1 MDYEKLYKDALER
14 AKKALK
20 TCGSLDCEAAR
31 LILKLFPELCESKDE
46 RIRKELI
53 EFIQWSEDRGMT
65 RHDFHQ
71 AKRPLEWI
79 TWLEK
84 QKDASKAIEAVDRI
98 DKYIDEHLV
107 NAHDMKDSNPDKKY
121 YRGWDDALGKMAGIL
136 QDVYSGEKQ
145 KEHQS
150 CPDAPKEKSVG
161 GDFYSS
167 NKDKNLDEIA
177 QDYVDGVKQYN
188 QEPTWDLMQTAV
200 CYGYHLSEEQFE
212 KNRLANCD
220 ALSKEEY
227 DRETDFA
234 MEIIEKEHRH
244 PTFNDAINY
253 GMRLQ
258 KQKEQ
263 KPISQ
268 EDFDK
273 AKHEALWG
281 EQKPAEWGEEDE
293 KMLKWLCRIIH
304 SRVVNKELSLAE
316 ESELGKWID
325 DKLINHEPQHEK
337 KWDEFDRD
345 CLKRAIWYVDNPAP
359 SVVKDT
365 NLVLWL
371 QSLPE
376 RFNLQPKEEWSE
388 EDEEISK
395 RIISDLRWGRRNSVS
410 DKDIRQYDEEI
421 NWMENKLKSLRPQYH
436 GDVTMTEAYKMG
448 LEAGEAS
455 SWKPSEEQIGALNY
469 AYCEL
474 FKRKNVGHNILFHL
488 QKLIDHLR
496 EQI

>member
-293 KMLKWLCRIIH
+293 KML
-304 SRVVNKELSLAE
+304 NGFAELS
-316 ESELGKWID
+316 
-325 DKLINHEPQHEK
+325 
-337 KWDEFDRD
+337 
-345 CLKRAIWYVDNPAP
+345 
-359 SVVKDT
+359 T
-365 NLVLWL
+365 
-371 QSLPE
+371 
-376 RFNLQPKEEWSE
+376 
-388 EDEEISK
+388 
-395 RIISDLRWGRRNSVS
+395 
-410 DKDIRQYDEEI
+410 
-421 NWMENKLKSLRPQYH
+421 
-436 GDVTMTEAYKMG
+436 
-448 LEAGEAS
+448 AG
-455 SWKPSEEQIGALNY
+455 
-469 AYCEL
+469 
-474 FKRKNVGHNILFHL
+474 
-488 QKLIDHLR
+488 
-496 EQI
+496 